1 MQSGANIYDGY
12 INDSDFIGTSFPT
25 APDGKLYQ
33 LLVQQFA
40 TFTGSVRIGSP
51 IRKTWPSSKLNLAM
65 N

>member
-40 TFTGSVRIGSP
+40 NLYWFRQDWFTDPKNV
-51 IRKTWPSSKLNLAM
+51 A
-65 N
+65 